1 VIVVDTNVLA
11 YAVLPGERSI
21 TVQALAERDPHWL
34 APRLWRWEL
43 RNVLSTTMR
52 LRRLPLSDA
61 LAAFAAAEQLVEDAG
76 LEPTVEDCL
85 RVAARGRISA
95 WDAEFVCVAEAL
107 GVPLVTADRRLSRA
121 FPECA
126 VALEDA
132 GSSLSR
138 TRAGSS

>member
-11 YAVLPGERSI
+11 YAVLPGLRS
-21 TVQALAERDPHWL
+21 TMVQALAERDPHWL

-43 RNVLSTTMR
+43 RNVLATTMR
-52 LRRLPLSDA
+52 VRLLSLSDA
-61 LAAFAAAEQLVEDAG
+61 LAAFAAAEQLVEDAD
-76 LEPTVEDCL
+76 LEPSVEDCL

-107 GVPLVTADRRLSRA
+107 GLPFVTADRRLCKA

-126 VALEDA
+126 VALEEA
-132 GSSLSR
+132 VSSS
-138 TRAGSS
+138 

>member
-11 YAVLPGERSI
+11 YAVLPGQRST

-43 RNVLSTTMR
+43 RNVLATTMR
-52 LRRLPLSDA
+52 VRLLSLSDA
-61 LAAFAAAEQLVEDAG
+61 LAAFAAAEQLVEDAD
-76 LEPTVEDCL
+76 LEPSVEDCL

-95 WDAEFVCVAEAL
+95 WDAEFVYVAEAL
-107 GVPLVTADRRLSRA
+107 GLPFITADRRLCKA

-132 GSSLSR
+132 VSSS
-138 TRAGSS
+138 